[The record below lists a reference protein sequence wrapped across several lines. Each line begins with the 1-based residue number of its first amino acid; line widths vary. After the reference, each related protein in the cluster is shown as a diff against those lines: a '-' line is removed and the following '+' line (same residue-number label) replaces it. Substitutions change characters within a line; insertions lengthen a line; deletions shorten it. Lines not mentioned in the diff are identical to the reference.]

1 MFSAVSQP
9 IFPVVRLQRA
19 GLHAQHSTFR
29 SLARVH
35 RCGRVTLKVVCRS
48 LHAPEINIRHL
59 TKEGLECI
67 APSAVDPA
75 EASAMMETEDCDDGA
90 SEPHSGA
97 ESAEFMEPGDQ
108 VSEEEPGFD
117 SDYEG

>member
-1 MFSAVSQP
+1 
-9 IFPVVRLQRA
+9 
-19 GLHAQHSTFR
+19 
-29 SLARVH
+29 
-35 RCGRVTLKVVCRS
+35 
-48 LHAPEINIRHL
+48 
-59 TKEGLECI
+59 
-67 APSAVDPA
+67 
-75 EASAMMETEDCDDGA
+75 MMETEDCDDGA